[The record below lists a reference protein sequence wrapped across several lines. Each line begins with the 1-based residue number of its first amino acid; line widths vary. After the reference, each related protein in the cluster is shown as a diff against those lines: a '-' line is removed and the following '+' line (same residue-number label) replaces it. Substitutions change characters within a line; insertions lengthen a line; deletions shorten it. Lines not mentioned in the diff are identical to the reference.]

1 MTDEQVDFL
10 LRQMR
15 DGERLENIL
24 RQAYQMGADSVE
36 LEYANCTDAPAS
48 E

>member
-15 DGERLENIL
+15 DGERLENVL
-24 RQAYQMGADSVE
+24 RQAYQMGVDSVE
-36 LEYANCTDAPAS
+36 LEHTNCTDIPAS